1 VNKHSSLFSPFVKT
15 GIVLMM
21 SSGLI
26 NSLKIRKIAQ
36 ILITCPIARQG
47 ADVTKIFTAVS
58 YEFL

>member
-1 VNKHSSLFSPFVKT
+1 
-15 GIVLMM
+15 MM
-21 SSGLI
+21 PSGFI

-36 ILITCPIARQG
+36 ILIKCPSARKG